1 MRRDG
6 AAAFRHRELGYEIA
20 DPRSVTGPQWERF
33 EVDGA
38 DLAFQIRQLPAARA
52 STMSLQS
59 DCRPTRA
66 DVSMLA
72 RHLRIGLPSPVLLQG
87 GPIEVDGA
95 AGWSQVFE
103 TRSRD
108 VTVRV
113 KTVSVRVGGCTF
125 DWILVAREAF
135 ESLEPSFDG
144 WWQSFA
150 RPPARGARAM
160 MRRVALR

>member
-1 MRRDG
+1 
-6 AAAFRHRELGYEIA
+6 
-20 DPRSVTGPQWERF
+20 
-33 EVDGA
+33 
-38 DLAFQIRQLPAARA
+38 
-52 STMSLQS
+52 MSLQS

-87 GPIEVDGA
+87 GPIEVDGT

-108 VTVRV
+108 VAVRI
-113 KTVSVRVGGCTF
+113 KTISARVGGCTF

-135 ESLEPSFDG
+135 ESLEPSFDD
-144 WWQSFA
+144 WWRSFQ
-150 RPPARGARAM
+150 RPPTRGARGTT
-160 MRRVALR
+160 RRVGLR